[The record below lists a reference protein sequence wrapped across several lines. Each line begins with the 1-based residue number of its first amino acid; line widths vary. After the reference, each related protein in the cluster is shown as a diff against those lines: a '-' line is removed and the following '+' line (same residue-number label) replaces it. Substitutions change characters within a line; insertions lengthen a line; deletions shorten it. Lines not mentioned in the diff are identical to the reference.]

1 MFIFF
6 SKFLPVFIYP
16 LGIAMV
22 LIGLAVV
29 WGKRPYL
36 QRALLVTAVL
46 VLWLSSTRITAF
58 AITRSLE
65 QQYRPPAEWP
75 TADAIVVLG
84 SGAEPAIAPRT
95 LVEVNRGGDREILG
109 AWLYHQGK
117 ADKIVVTGGVVPWVN
132 PESIPSGA
140 ESMAALLMM
149 LDVPPEAIVL
159 EPESRNT
166 YENALFTREILAETG
181 EQRILLVTSA
191 THMPRSVRLY
201 EAQGFTVIPAAADF
215 QVTDADWG
223 LLFTPDLGVQLL
235 NWLPEAGY
243 LHMTTTALKEYVG
256 LVVYGL
262 QGWL

>member
-1 MFIFF
+1 MFIFL

-16 LGIAMV
+16 LGLAILLVAAAV
-22 LIGLAVV
+22 LL
-29 WGKRPYL
+29 GKRPFA
-36 QRALLVTAVL
+36 RRVLLGTAVL
-46 VLWLSSTRITAF
+46 LLWLSSTRVSAY

-65 QQYRPPAEWP
+65 QQYLPPADWP
-75 TADAIVVLG
+75 TADAIVILG
-84 SGAEPAIAPRT
+84 AGAEPSIAPRT
-95 LVEVNRGGDREILG
+95 LVEVNKSGDREILG

-117 ADKIVVTGGVVPWVN
+117 AGKIVVSGGVVPWVN
-132 PESIPSGA
+132 PAGIPSGA
-140 ESMAALLMM
+140 ESMAELLTL

-159 EPESRNT
+159 EPASRNT
-166 YENALFTREILAETG
+166 FENAAFTRQVLAETG
-181 EQRILLVTSA
+181 EQTILLVTSA

-215 QVTDADWG
+215 QVTDAEWG
-223 LLFTPDLGVQLL
+223 LLFTPDIGVQVL

-256 LVVYGL
+256 LVVYRL

>member
-1 MFIFF
+1 MFIFL
-6 SKFLPVFIYP
+6 SKFLPVFVYP
-16 LGIAMV
+16 LGITIL
-22 LIGLAVV
+22 LIIVAGLLRR
-29 WGKRPYL
+29 RPFL
-36 QRALLVTAVL
+36 QRLLLITAVL
-46 VLWLSSTRITAF
+46 VLWLSSTRLAAF

-75 TADAIVVLG
+75 AADAIVVLG
-84 SGAEPAIAPRT
+84 SGAEPSIAPRT
-95 LVEVNRGGDREILG
+95 LVEVNRAGDREILG
-109 AWLYHQGK
+109 AWLYHHGK
-117 ADKIVVTGGVVPWVN
+117 ADKIVVSGGIVPWIN
-132 PESIPSGA
+132 PEDIPSGA
-140 ESMAALLMM
+140 ESMAELLVL

-159 EPESRNT
+159 EPNSRNT
-166 YENALFTREILAETG
+166 YENALFTREVLAKTG

-223 LLFTPDLGVQLL
+223 LLFMPDLGVQLL

-256 LVVYGL
+256 LVVYRL